1 MGCKVFLDLVMASA
15 WSKFYH
21 LVVIKAESEGC
32 NLGTRFAALLAFMK
46 PEERRRLMAE
56 QHS

>member
-56 QHS
+56 